1 MVVAR
6 GEKTI
11 ILMMERTGDEEE
23 TKKETEITTVTTNPA
38 ITAIAETKEIVPAT
52 IETAKEMLLAIAT
65 RRNPHRIGE
74 IAQSPGIAIMREG
87 TETEIMIEETEKKI
101 MNEETE
107 TGEIVVTMV
116 TSLLVGGIEVEME
129 DIGLRVDRCE
139 DEYIGYYFL
148 LKKRN
153 AIESFILT
161 LSLLSCY
168 FVYGRPLLLVCND
181 VA

>member
-1 MVVAR
+1 MAAVQGKETSTMTMRKRENA
-6 GEKTI
+6 
-11 ILMMERTGDEEE
+11 EE
-23 TKKETEITTVTTNPA
+23 TRKETEITTVTTNPA
-38 ITAIAETKEIVPAT
+38 TMAIAETKEIVPAT